1 MISDLVIFGII
12 LVLMGSGQFLL
23 RHKWAASM
31 VEIIRAFKVK
41 RLSRLSEEVVLR
53 IGVVLMA
60 IFVALGVVLIVV
72 GLTER

>member
-1 MISDLVIFGII
+1 MISDLVIFGIV
-12 LVLMGSGQFLL
+12 LVLMGSGQFLF

-31 VEIIRAFKVK
+31 VETIRAFKVK

-72 GLTER
+72 GLTQR